1 MVMKLKTFNFQDC
14 IKEGLIRNIPSSTDK
29 SNASINASL
38 RWLQESEKGLKN
50 GMFNSSVLASY
61 LGMFHAAR
69 AILFYDGF
77 REKSHYCIARYLEEK
92 YVKNKLLDNKYVNL
106 LDHYRELR
114 HNSQYDLSF
123 FASKEEAKNMLDCSK
138 EFVDQ
143 IINLLEK
150 KKAKK

>member
-1 MVMKLKTFNFQDC
+1 MVEILKKFSYDDC
-14 IKEGLIRNIPSSTDK
+14 IKGKFFRRIPPSKEKAERSIRAAQKWLEEADTNFK
-29 SNASINASL
+29 SKA
-38 RWLQESEKGLKN
+38 
-50 GMFNSSVLASY
+50 FNSSVMSSFLV
-61 LGMFHAAR
+61 MFHSSR
-69 AILFYDGF
+69 AILFFDGF

-150 KKAKK
+150 KK